1 MTGKPA
7 KKMNVWQLT
16 MLTAANMLGA
26 GIIMLPT
33 KLAQVGTISILSW
46 LVTALGALCLAHVF
60 AQCGMYSRHRGGMGG
75 YAAYRF
81 GLAGYYLT
89 NFSYSISLVV
99 GIVAIA
105 ISAVGYI
112 ETLMQ
117 WNFSPLQGAFA
128 TIALLWIAGMANFAG
143 SGWTGKISSV
153 TVWGAILP
161 VAFMSVVGWCWFD
174 FDLYVQAW
182 NPNRLPVFEAASESI
197 VLTLWTFLG
206 FESAAANMESI
217 ENPQRDV
224 PRATFMG
231 TLFVAMIY
239 ILSTNIMAGIVPNAE
254 LLTSNAPF
262 GLAFSSMF
270 NGRIGRVIMTM
281 MVVSCCGALLC
292 WQFTMSQVF
301 KGCGESGAY
310 PRVFAKLNRYGVPV
324 WGMIILLTIQSGF
337 ALMTIDT
344 NLFAQF
350 ERIVDLAVITNVL
363 PYIICCLSLDKIL
376 AKAQVGWSAR
386 HRMTVFTM
394 LGILYSCYAVYAAG
408 LRPLFDAFFLLFLG
422 YMLYLKT
429 VDKNRLR
436 RHVID

>member
-1 MTGKPA
+1 MVGKPV

-33 KLAQVGTISILSW
+33 KLAQVGTISVLSW

-60 AQCGMYSRHRGGMGG
+60 AQCGMYSNHRGGMGG

-81 GLAGYYLT
+81 GLTGYYLT

-105 ISAVGYI
+105 VSAVGYI
-112 ETLMQ
+112 ATLFQ
-117 WNFSPLQGAFA
+117 WHLSPWEGAMA
-128 TIALLWIAGMANFAG
+128 TIALLWVAGTANFGG
-143 SGWTGKISSV
+143 SHWTGRISSI

-161 VAFMSVVGWCWFD
+161 VAFMSIVGWYWFD
-174 FDLYVQAW
+174 FDLYIEAW

-206 FESAAANMESI
+206 FESAAANMDSI

-239 ILSTNIMAGIVPNAE
+239 ILSTNIMAGIVPNAK
-254 LLTSNAPF
+254 LLTSTAPF

-270 NGRIGRVIMTM
+270 NGSIGRVIMTM
-281 MVVSCCGALLC
+281 MVISCCGALLC

-310 PRVFAKLNRYGVPV
+310 PRIFAKVNRKGAPV
-324 WGMIILLTIQSGF
+324 WGMLILLTLQSCF
-337 ALMTIDT
+337 ALMTVDA

-363 PYIICCLSLDKIL
+363 PYIVCCLSLDRIL
-376 AKAQVGWSAR
+376 VRAQAGNSLRRQMVLFSC
-386 HRMTVFTM
+386 
-394 LGILYSCYAVYAAG
+394 LGAVYSCYAVYAAG
-408 LRPLFDAFFLLFLG
+408 WRPLCDALFLLALG
-422 YMLYLKT
+422 YVVYLKV
-429 VDKNRLR
+429 VDKRQLQS
-436 RHVID
+436 HIMD